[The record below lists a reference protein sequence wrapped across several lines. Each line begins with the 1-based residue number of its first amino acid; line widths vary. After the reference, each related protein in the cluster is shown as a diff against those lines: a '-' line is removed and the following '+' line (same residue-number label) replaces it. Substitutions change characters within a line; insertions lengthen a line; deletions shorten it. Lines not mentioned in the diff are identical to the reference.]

1 MNPPKN
7 YNKAFRITI
16 SNSVCRER
24 TICCFFAQKNAQS
37 HTKKNRKTQFF
48 FLRPVKR
55 RQKSQWNIYTFI
67 HYYYIQNSPYSLLK
81 SKVLYSLTNQL
92 KKSMCECANNNYDT
106 VYVNMLPTN
115 IVLKV
120 LFSQFMFSSRV
131 ILVFNICFIL
141 KNNASTTQLLKSM
154 KHM

>member
-1 MNPPKN
+1 
-7 YNKAFRITI
+7 
-16 SNSVCRER
+16 
-24 TICCFFAQKNAQS
+24 
-37 HTKKNRKTQFF
+37 
-48 FLRPVKR
+48 
-55 RQKSQWNIYTFI
+55 
-67 HYYYIQNSPYSLLK
+67 
-81 SKVLYSLTNQL
+81 
-92 KKSMCECANNNYDT
+92 MCECANNNYDT

-131 ILVFNICFIL
+131 FLVFNICFIL

>member
-1 MNPPKN
+1 MLFLCSK
-7 YNKAFRITI
+7 KCTIT
-16 SNSVCRER
+16 
-24 TICCFFAQKNAQS
+24 
-37 HTKKNRKTQFF
+37 HTKKIEKRNSFFTPREKKTKI
-48 FLRPVKR
+48 PVEHLHF
-55 RQKSQWNIYTFI
+55 NT
-67 HYYYIQNSPYSLLK
+67 HYYIQNSPYSLLK

-131 ILVFNICFIL
+131 FLVFNICFIL